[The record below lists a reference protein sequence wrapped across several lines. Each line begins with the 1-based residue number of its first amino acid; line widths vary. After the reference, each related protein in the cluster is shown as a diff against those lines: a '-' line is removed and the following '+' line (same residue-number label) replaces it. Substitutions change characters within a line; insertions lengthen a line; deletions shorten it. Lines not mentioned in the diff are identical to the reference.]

1 MLLDVA
7 LYPRGMVGRGACAS
21 PEEPSRNTWPGPSA
35 WAGPRNGSTAL
46 MCSFAQRPD
55 TRVLDEPLFAH
66 FLKHTGV
73 TRPSRDEV
81 LSAMPASKPDALA
94 TLVPA
99 PSDEVLFLKHM
110 ANHLEGMDWEDWTDQ
125 NTGT

>member
-1 MLLDVA
+1 MARTIA
-7 LYPRGMVGRGACAS
+7 L
-21 PEEPSRNTWPGPSA
+21 

-46 MCSFAQRPD
+46 MYSFAQRPD

-73 TRPSRDEV
+73 ARPLRRGFERDAV
-81 LSAMPASKPDALA
+81 LQIMPSPRSF
-94 TLVPA
+94 P

-110 ANHLEGMDWEDWTDQ
+110 ANHLEGMDWEDLDGPKHRHVILTRHPDGVLPSYRAHIDHP
-125 NTGT
+125 TVLDLG